1 MSARQII
8 IALVVLW
15 LATAY
20 LALPR
25 VWRRREKVAAA
36 AAPPTTE
43 KLPRHSET
51 ANGIPGDPINLL
63 FVGTRDQLVGAM
75 LAAGWHP
82 ADPITLKSSLEI
94 AAGTVFHRSYDDAP
108 VSPLMLWGKKQDLTF
123 EFPFGEDPSER
134 HHIRFWLAPE
144 QDASGRTLWAAGAT
158 FDRSVGLSHTTG
170 QITHHIAPGTDA
182 ERDNVLEDL
191 RRAGMV
197 AELHWLDGFQH
208 ERTGKNGG
216 GDPYFTDGR
225 LAIVVVGAPASPVKA
240 AAPDSK

>member
-1 MSARQII
+1 MTARRII
-8 IALVVLW
+8 IALIVLW
-15 LATAY
+15 LVTAY
-20 LALPR
+20 FALPR
-25 VWRRREKVAAA
+25 IWRRKEKVAAA
-36 AAPPTTE
+36 SAPTSGE

-51 ANGIPGDPINLL
+51 ANGIPGDPINMV
-63 FVGTRDQLVGAM
+63 FVGTREQVVGAL

-94 AAGTVFHRSYDDAP
+94 AAGTVFHRAYDDAP

-123 EFPFGEDPSER
+123 EFPFGPDPSQR
-134 HHIRFWLAPE
+134 HHIRLWLAPE
-144 QDASGRTLWAAGAT
+144 KDALDRPLWAAGAT

-182 ERDNVLEDL
+182 ERDNVLEDM
-191 RRAGMV
+191 RRAGV
-197 AELHWLDGFQH
+197 VSEETWLDGFQT

-225 LAIVVVGAPASPVKA
+225 LVIVAVGAPAPASGSNTSP
-240 AAPDSK
+240 

>member
-1 MSARQII
+1 MLMSKRNII
-8 IALVVLW
+8 IGLILLW

-20 LALPR
+20 FALPLI
-25 VWRRREKVAAA
+25 WRKKEKVAAA
-36 AAPPTTE
+36 AVPATGD

-51 ANGIPGDPINLL
+51 ENGIPGDPINLV
-63 FVGTRDQLVGAM
+63 FVGSREQVVGAM

-108 VSPLMLWGKKQDLTF
+108 VSPLLLWGRKQDLTF

-134 HHIRFWLAPE
+134 HHIRLWLAPE
-144 QDASGRTLWAAGAT
+144 TDSEGRALWAAGAT

-182 ERDNVLEDL
+182 ERDNVIEDL
-191 RRAGMV
+191 RRAGAV
-197 AELHWLDGFQH
+197 SDVSWIDGFQL

-225 LAIVVVGAPASPVKA
+225 LAIVVVGAPATPA
-240 AAPDSK
+240 AAR

>member
-1 MSARQII
+1 MSKRNII
-8 IALVVLW
+8 IGLIVLW

-20 LALPR
+20 FALPLI
-25 VWRRREKVAAA
+25 WRRKEKVAAA
-36 AAPPTTE
+36 VAPTTGE
-43 KLPRHSET
+43 KLPRHSDT
-51 ANGIPGDPINLL
+51 GNGIPGDPINMV
-63 FVGTRDQLVGAM
+63 FVGTKDQVVGAM

-108 VSPLMLWGKKQDLTF
+108 VSPLILWGKKQDLTF

-144 QDASGRTLWAAGAT
+144 TDKLGRPLWAAGAT

-182 ERDNVLEDL
+182 ERDKVLEDL
-191 RRAGMV
+191 RRAG
-197 AELHWLDGFQH
+197 AASDISWIDGFQH

-225 LAIVVVGAPASPVKA
+225 LVVVVVGAAAPASV
-240 AAPDSK
+240 APGSN

>member
-1 MSARQII
+1 MTKRTII
-8 IALVVLW
+8 IALIVLW
-15 LATAY
+15 LASAY
-20 LALPR
+20 FVLPLIWKR
-25 VWRRREKVAAA
+25 KEKVAAA
-36 AAPPTTE
+36 AAPTTGE
-43 KLPRHSET
+43 KLPRHSQT
-51 ANGIPGDPINLL
+51 ANGIPGDPINMVL
-63 FVGTRDQLVGAM
+63 VGTREQVVGAM

-134 HHIRFWLAPE
+134 HHIRLWLAPE
-144 QDASGRTLWAAGAT
+144 TDQQGRPLWAAGAT

-191 RRAGMV
+191 RRAGTV
-197 AELHWLDGFQH
+197 SDISWIDGFQH

-225 LAIVVVGAPASPVKA
+225 LAIVVVGAPA
-240 AAPDSK
+240 APAPPQ

>member
-1 MSARQII
+1 MSTRRI
-8 IALVVLW
+8 IAGLIVLW
-15 LATAY
+15 LVSAY
-20 LALPR
+20 FALPLLWKR
-25 VWRRREKVAAA
+25 KEKAAA
-36 AAPPTTE
+36 AVAPTTGQ

-51 ANGIPGDPINLL
+51 ANGIPGDPINLV
-63 FVGTRDQLVGAM
+63 FVGTREQVVSAM

-144 QDASGRTLWAAGAT
+144 TDQAGRPLWAAGAT

-191 RRAGMV
+191 RRAGV
-197 AELHWLDGFQH
+197 VSDESWINGFQH
-208 ERTGKNGG
+208 ARTGKNGG

-225 LAIVVVGAPASPVKA
+225 LVIVLLGSAPARVPA
-240 AAPDSK
+240 PAAP

>member
-1 MSARQII
+1 MSTRRVI
-8 IALVVLW
+8 IALIVLW
-15 LATAY
+15 LVSAYFALPLLWKRKERVATAT
-20 LALPR
+20 
-25 VWRRREKVAAA
+25 
-36 AAPPTTE
+36 APTSAE
-43 KLPRHSET
+43 RLPRHSET
-51 ANGIPGDPINLL
+51 GNGIPGDPINLL
-63 FVGTRDQLVGAM
+63 FVGTHEQVVGAM
-75 LAAGWHP
+75 LSAGWHP

-144 QDASGRTLWAAGAT
+144 KDSEGRPLWAAGAT

-191 RRAGMV
+191 RRAGAV
-197 AELHWLDGFQH
+197 SQESWIDGFQQS
-208 ERTGKNGG
+208 RTGKNGG

-225 LAIVVVGAPASPVKA
+225 LAIIVLGSATQQGPAPAQ
-240 AAPDSK
+240 

>member
-25 VWRRREKVAAA
+25 IWRRREKVAAA
-36 AAPPTTE
+36 VAPPTTD

-63 FVGTRDQLVGAM
+63 FVGTGDQLVGAM